1 MSRTFLARLLGLGAA
16 VVTPISGGNM
26 TVSNSGGLGD
36 SAIFGFFLE
45 PILGQSLVASV
56 TVRRE
61 RLPD

>member
-26 TVSNSGGLGD
+26 TVSNSGGLDDGV
-36 SAIFGFFLE
+36 IFGFFFE

-56 TVRRE
+56 TMRKE
-61 RLPD
+61 PLE